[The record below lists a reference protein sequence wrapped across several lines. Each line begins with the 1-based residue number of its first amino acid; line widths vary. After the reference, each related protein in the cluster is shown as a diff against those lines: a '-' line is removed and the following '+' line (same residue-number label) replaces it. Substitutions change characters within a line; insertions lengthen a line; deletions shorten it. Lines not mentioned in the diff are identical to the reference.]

1 MYHRF
6 CAIFIVVCF
15 AAATAGCASKSQRNR
30 EVVLLPL
37 QTGSNI
43 NRRVVVDDESSLK
56 KIVERESKRPS
67 KKKKKTEE
75 REVAPA
81 EPEQPE
87 ETPTPPEKF
96 R

>member
-15 AAATAGCASKSQRNR
+15 IVAAAGCASERERNR
-30 EVVLLPL
+30 EEVLLPK
-37 QTGSNI
+37 QTGTNFE
-43 NRRVVVDDESSLK
+43 RRITVDNESSFK
-56 KIVERESKRPS
+56 EMKERESKRES
-67 KKKKKTEE
+67 KKRKKTER

>member
-15 AAATAGCASKSQRNR
+15 AVAAAGCASKSQRNR
-30 EVVLLPL
+30 EEVLLPL
-37 QTGSNI
+37 QTGSTLH
-43 NRRVVVDDESSLK
+43 RRVVVDDESSFK
-56 KIVERESKRPS
+56 QIKRRESKRDS
-67 KKKKKTEE
+67 KKRVKKE
-75 REVAPA
+75 RTEVAPA
-81 EPEQPE
+81 EPDQPE

>member
-15 AAATAGCASKSQRNR
+15 AAAAAGCASKSQRNR
-30 EVVLLPL
+30 EEVLLPL
-37 QTGSNI
+37 QTGSYL
-43 NRRVVVDDESSLK
+43 NRRVVVDNESSFK
-56 KIVERESKRPS
+56 KVERESKPSS
-67 KKKKKTEE
+67 KKRKKSEQ
-75 REVAPA
+75 REVAPT
-81 EPEQPE
+81 EPDQPE

>member
-15 AAATAGCASKSQRNR
+15 VVAAAGCASEAEKNR
-30 EVVLLPL
+30 EEVLLPK
-37 QTGSNI
+37 QTGTNFD
-43 NRRVVVDDESSLK
+43 RRITVDNESSFK
-56 KIVERESKRPS
+56 EMKRREAQEKS
-67 KKKKKTEE
+67 KKRVKKE
-75 REVAPA
+75 RTEVAPT
-81 EPEQPE
+81 ESEQPE